1 MTIEN
6 LISQLFD
13 ILLSAKDIELQN
25 FKHGFFAGVI
35 TFAILAIILR
45 LIIFLF
51 SSGNKKSRGFKI
63 SNESGSIII
72 SAQALSDLVKGV
84 GNSIKNV
91 EVSKVKLIESEND
104 KNLFLEVHLVMGG
117 ADTKFGELS
126 AILQQKILD
135 SIKDK
140 FGVDCIKSISV
151 FIDKIVDSKPV

>member
-1 MTIEN
+1 
-6 LISQLFD
+6 
-13 ILLSAKDIELQN
+13 
-25 FKHGFFAGVI
+25 
-35 TFAILAIILR
+35 
-45 LIIFLF
+45 
-51 SSGNKKSRGFKI
+51 
-63 SNESGSIII
+63 
-72 SAQALSDLVKGV
+72 
-84 GNSIKNV
+84 

>member
-51 SSGNKKSRGFKI
+51 SSGNKKSRGF
-63 SNESGSIII
+63 
-72 SAQALSDLVKGV
+72 
-84 GNSIKNV
+84 
-91 EVSKVKLIESEND
+91 
-104 KNLFLEVHLVMGG
+104 
-117 ADTKFGELS
+117 
-126 AILQQKILD
+126 
-135 SIKDK
+135 
-140 FGVDCIKSISV
+140 
-151 FIDKIVDSKPV
+151 